1 MMVPANHDEDA
12 GMCRIMWKQRM
23 LSDLQGELCTGVQG
37 SDGSEYPIILHLI
50 SPR

>member
-1 MMVPANHDEDA
+1 MMKARACVELCGNRE
-12 GMCRIMWKQRM
+12 C
-23 LSDLQGELCTGVQG
+23 SDLQGELCTGVQG